1 MKKIISLAVLPF
13 LLAAC
18 ANDTTTGTY
27 GTPSGA
33 MGEESLTDATVP
45 SQTDDSY
52 LLAAAP
58 KYYIGTP
65 YKVEDTLY
73 TPAEDMYYNQT
84 GIAGII
90 PVDLNGSQTTN
101 GETFDVN
108 QMVATSKTLP
118 LPTIVRVTNLNN
130 GNSAVLR
137 VNNRGPFINSRIMD
151 VSPAAARKLGMTG
164 QTKVQIQVLADQS
177 AQVKAATLGT
187 AVTAAPVV
195 TTPTNNTPAPVAT
208 TTGGTGP
215 YSVQVAAFYSED
227 NANSMMQRMSKYGD
241 ARVVQ
246 ESGMY
251 KVRLINM
258 DAPGARSTIDALRK
272 NESMAPGLLKDG
284 RWVNPDSI

>member
-18 ANDTTTGTY
+18 ASDNTGGTY
-27 GTPSGA
+27 GTPSGSL
-33 MGEESLTDATVP
+33 GEESLTDATVP

-52 LLAAAP
+52 LLAPAP
-58 KYYIGTP
+58 KFYIGTP

-195 TTPTNNTPAPVAT
+195 TSPQPTYTPPVA

-227 NANSMMQRMSKYGD
+227 NANSMVQRMSKYGD

-258 DAPGARSTIDALRK
+258 DAAGARSTIDALRR

-284 RWVNPDSI
+284 RWINPDSI